1 MDSLRFGVGFL
12 SELYTMSR
20 VLRQG
25 QHGPRSLNSYG
36 FEWSDLFGSQF
47 SKLIQMRGRAL
58 PWHLCPIFDIGLLQ
72 GSISSY
78 CD

>member
-1 MDSLRFGVGFL
+1 MDSLRFGVGFF
-12 SELYTMSR
+12 SELCTMSR

-47 SKLIQMRGRAL
+47 FNLIQMGGRTL
-58 PWHLCPIFDIGLLQ
+58 NWHLCPIFGIVLLQ
-72 GSISSY
+72 GSVSSY